1 MPSEAPSVLFINRVY
16 PPAGGATGAILSELA
31 ADLVADGWR
40 VGVVTGPAP
49 GAPSFQVT
57 DTGVRVHRVRS
68 LPFTRDSF
76 VQRLGAYLSLYPMLL
91 TRAARLPDYDVVVTK
106 TDPPLQLV
114 LGPLIAAWTGAV
126 LVHWAQ
132 DLYPEI
138 AEALDVVPQGGWLA
152 EGLRR
157 LSTWALR
164 RHDRVVAVGRCMKAR
179 IAARGVPAD
188 RISVMPN
195 WPPQPVAPVPHAA
208 NRFRAEHGLEDR
220 FVVMYSGNMGLAHTF
235 APLLDAAE
243 QLQDD
248 PEVLFLFV
256 GDGPRRDEIGAVAA
270 RRGLANVRFLPFQ
283 PMERLAES
291 LSAADL
297 HVVTMRPGTE
307 GLVVPSKLYGVLA
320 AGRPVLF
327 VGAATSEAA
336 RVLRTHDCG
345 TVLSAP
351 SGTDV
356 ARAIQAWKADP
367 DRRDAAGE
375 RATAAVAAA
384 RNDAVRQFQRV
395 VREGSLLNP
404 SCMSL

>member
-1 MPSEAPSVLFINRVY
+1 MPTEAPSVLFINRVY

-49 GAPSFQVT
+49 DAPAQAVT
-57 DTGVRVHRVRS
+57 DDGVHVYRVPS

-76 VQRLGAYLSLYPMLL
+76 MQRLGAYLSLYPMLL
-91 TRAARLPDYDVVVTK
+91 IRAARLRDYDVVVTK
-106 TDPPLQLV
+106 TDPPMQLV
-114 LGPLIAAWTGAV
+114 LGPLIKAWTGAV

-138 AEALDVVPQGGWLA
+138 AEAVDVVPQGGWLA

-164 RHDRVVAVGRCMKAR
+164 RHDRIVAVGRCMKAR
-179 IAARGVPAD
+179 IDACGVPVD
-188 RISVMPN
+188 RIAVMPN
-195 WPPQPVAPVPHAA
+195 WPPQPVQPAPHAA
-208 NRFRAEHGLEDR
+208 NAFRAEQQLGDS

-243 QLQDD
+243 RLQGD
-248 PEVLFLFV
+248 PEVVFLFV
-256 GDGPRRDEIGAVAA
+256 GEGPRRAEVEAAAA

-320 AGRPVLF
+320 AGRPVLLL
-327 VGAATSEAA
+327 GADASEAA
-336 RVLRTHDCG
+336 RVLLQRPR
-345 TVLSAP
+345 A
-351 SGTDV
+351 
-356 ARAIQAWKADP
+356 ARV
-367 DRRDAAGE
+367 AAG
-375 RATAAVAAA
+375 R
-384 RNDAVRQFQRV
+384 
-395 VREGSLLNP
+395 
-404 SCMSL
+404 